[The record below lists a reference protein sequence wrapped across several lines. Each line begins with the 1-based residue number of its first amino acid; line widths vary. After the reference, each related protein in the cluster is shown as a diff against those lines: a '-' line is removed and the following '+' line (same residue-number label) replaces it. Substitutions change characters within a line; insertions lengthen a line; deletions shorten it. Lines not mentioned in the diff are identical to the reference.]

1 MQPQVFYQCQR
12 CGNCCR
18 WPGSVR
24 LTPEDIEAMAKYLR
38 MGEAEFI
45 GEFTDLHP
53 NRQGLVLKNQPDGAC
68 VFLEGK
74 NVCRIQDAKPFQ
86 CQGFPN
92 RWNFPGWRDVC
103 EAIPVE
109 ARSSNL

>member
-1 MQPQVFYQCQR
+1 
-12 CGNCCR
+12 
-18 WPGSVR
+18 
-24 LTPEDIEAMAKYLR
+24 MAKYLR
-38 MGEAEFI
+38 MEEAEFI

-74 NVCRIQDAKPFQ
+74 NVCRIQEAKPFQ

-92 RWNFPGWRDVC
+92 RWNFPGWREVC

-109 ARSSNL
+109 EGPSSL